1 MMGMPTQD
9 YLIVPGTE
17 VMADIDVAHAYL
29 KHTTGRSHSM
39 LIPQPSD
46 NSNDPLNWSRKW
58 KLVTMTLQGIFVLLS
73 VLTNLSIAPLTPIY
87 MELWNKSVSQI
98 ALLTGVCVL
107 SLGYA
112 NFVIVPGAE
121 LYGRRIV
128 SIVCAV
134 ICVTG
139 NIWQATARSYESFL
153 GARVF
158 VGLGAAA
165 NESIMTMVIADVFFL
180 HERGRYM
187 CFYFFCYFNG
197 TFLGPIIS
205 GNVAARVSW
214 RWFFWAAT
222 IAQAINLLGIVVL
235 FPETR
240 YRRSTV
246 ASREPEKQDNCLSTD
261 KPADKSVETISDESV
276 NSALDTEAAHIATVG
291 NGKPSKDQFSILQPL
306 DRDALKTVVRHVLT
320 PLELFF
326 FPIVF
331 WAAMTMG
338 GAANTVLDVNLLQ
351 SQALTGPAYN
361 FDPGSVGFAN
371 FALVVGGMVGLATAG
386 PSCDWI
392 ASSLTKRNGGIR
404 EPEMRLWSL
413 IPYLFLTVIGMT
425 VVGVGFQSGWPWEA
439 VIIIGF
445 SLVGLIGISIPT
457 IAVTY
462 AVDCYKPVAGQIM
475 VVSTV
480 VKNTFGFG
488 MTYYVNDWAAKNG
501 FIPPAMLLMAITVG
515 FGMVGMILL
524 ILFGKKMRRW
534 TRNSQVHSF
543 E

>member
-1 MMGMPTQD
+1 MSTQD
-9 YLIVPGTE
+9 DLIVPGTE
-17 VMADIDVAHAYL
+17 VMADIDVAHAHL

-39 LIPQPSD
+39 LVPQPSN

-58 KLVTMTLQGIFVLLS
+58 KLVTITMQGMFVLIS

-87 MELWNKSVSQI
+87 MELWNKSESQI
-98 ALLTGVCVL
+98 ALLTGLGAL
-107 SLGYA
+107 SIGYA

-128 SIVCAV
+128 SIMCTV
-134 ICVTG
+134 ICVAG
-139 NIWQATARSYESFL
+139 NIWQATARSYGSFL

-165 NESIMTMVIADVFFL
+165 NETIMTMVIADVFFL

-187 CFYFFCYFNG
+187 CLYFFCYFNG
-197 TFLGPIIS
+197 LFLGPIIS

-214 RWFFWAAT
+214 RWFFWAAN
-222 IAQAINLLGIVVL
+222 IAQIINLVGIVVL

-240 YRRSTV
+240 YRRSAV
-246 ASREPEKQDNCLSTD
+246 ASQEPEKQESCLSTD
-261 KPADKSVETISDESV
+261 KPADNCVEIVSELV
-276 NSALDTEAAHIATVG
+276 NSPPDTEAAHIITVG
-291 NGKPSKDQFSILQPL
+291 KGKPSKSQFSIFQQL
-306 DRDALKTVVRHVLT
+306 DPDAMNTVVRHVLT
-320 PLELFF
+320 PLELFC

-338 GAANTVLDVNLLQ
+338 GAANSLLDVNLLQ
-351 SQALTGPAYN
+351 SQALTGPAYK
-361 FDPGSVGFAN
+361 FTPSSVGFVN
-371 FALVVGGMVGLATAG
+371 FALVIGGMVGLATAG

-392 ASSLTKRNGGIR
+392 ATALTKRNGGIR

-413 IPYLFLTVIGMT
+413 IPYLFFTVIGMT

-445 SLVGLIGISIPT
+445 FLVGLITVSIPT
-457 IAVTY
+457 IAITY

-475 VVSTV
+475 VISTV

-488 MTYYVNDWAAKNG
+488 MTYYINDWAAKSG

-515 FGMVGMILL
+515 FGLVGMVLL

-534 TRNSQVHSF
+534 TRNSKVHSF